1 MDVLVRHGYY
11 FDNSTARIAGQAN
24 VNAGYTAI
32 DNDTGNLFLRTPTG
46 WVPQDGVELTL
57 VKYAGSGFTYVAE
70 AVMGTARSTAAWRV
84 MRITDASGDIVYAG
98 AVGSTAGTFAFAAT
112 DLATVAALTYTLGA

>member
-1 MDVLVRHGYY
+1 MEITRKYVSAINRVANEGNVD
-11 FDNSTARIAGQAN
+11 AGE
-24 VNAGYTAI
+24 YSL
-32 DNDTGNLFLRTPTG
+32 DRDTGHVFLRTATG
-46 WVPQDGVELTL
+46 WTPQEGVELSM
-57 VKYAGSGFTYVAE
+57 VKYAGSGFTYIAE

-98 AVGSTAGTFAFAAT
+98 SVGTTAGTFSFAAT